1 MQPNPKVL
9 NFFLGSSTPQG
20 FVSRF
25 DQLGDPDADWRLYVI
40 KGGPGS
46 GKSTLMRKLASE
58 LSPLCKQVEMIH
70 CSSDM
75 DSLDGVIFSD
85 YKISIAD
92 GTPPHVIEPKYPGA
106 YENLVPVFDCWDHKA
121 LRERRKEIME
131 ATKAVKHCHEY
142 CTRFLTAAG
151 SLLADTYRIALE
163 ATDTAKVARYAA
175 SFAAREFKRR
185 TQGGTPTESV
195 RFLSA
200 ITDKG
205 PHFFSKTAQD
215 LCKRIYLIDDDYGAA
230 SRLLLMAL
238 RSHAMEAG
246 YSVITCYCPLAPFEK
261 IDHLFIPQLDLGIMT
276 ANRFHRLETDGER
289 TIHARRF
296 TDTEK
301 IKQRKKRISFNLKG
315 AAQMIDHAS
324 SLLAEAKEK
333 HDLLENLY
341 IGAMDFGKLNA
352 LTQKL
357 SQEMRAEMVGE

>member
-1 MQPNPKVL
+1 MQSNPKVL
-9 NFFLGSSTPQG
+9 HFFLGSSTPQG

-46 GKSTLMRKLASE
+46 GKSTLMRRLASE
-58 LSPLCKQVEMIH
+58 LSPLCGQVEMIH
-70 CSSDM
+70 CSSDVA
-75 DSLDGVIFSD
+75 SLDGVIFSD
-85 YKISIAD
+85 HKISIAD

-106 YENLVPVFDCWDHKA
+106 YENIVPVFDCWDRKA
-121 LRERRKEIME
+121 LYERRKEIMQ

-142 CTRFLTAAG
+142 CARFLTAAG

-175 SFAAREFKRR
+175 SFAAREFKKLP
-185 TQGGTPTESV
+185 QAAPTEAV

-205 PHFFSKTAQD
+205 PYFFSQTAQE
-215 LCKRIYLIDDDYGAA
+215 LCKHIYLIDDDYGAA

-276 ANRFHRLETDGER
+276 VNRFHSVETKGER

-296 TDTEK
+296 TDAEQ

-324 SLLAEAKEK
+324 SLLAEAKAK
-333 HDLLENLY
+333 HDLLEALY
-341 IGAMDFGKLNA
+341 IGAMDFGKLEA
-352 LTQKL
+352 LSKK
-357 SQEMRAEMVGE
+357 MAEELHADMAEE

>member
-1 MQPNPKVL
+1 MQQNPKVL
-9 NFFLGSSTPQG
+9 HFFLGTNTPQG

-46 GKSTLMRKLASE
+46 GKSTLMNKLASE
-58 LSPLCKQVEMIH
+58 LSPLCKQVEFIH
-70 CSSDM
+70 CASDM
-75 DSLDGVIFSD
+75 ASLDGVIFSD
-85 YKISIAD
+85 RKISVAD
-92 GTPPHVIEPKYPGA
+92 GTPPHAIEPKYPGA
-106 YENLVPVFDCWDHKA
+106 YENLVPVFDCWDHNA
-121 LRERRKEIME
+121 LYERRKEIVK

-163 ATDTAKVARYAA
+163 ATDTDKIARYAA
-175 SFAAREFKRR
+175 SFAAREFKRQ
-185 TQGGTPTESV
+185 TQGTPAESV

-200 ITDKG
+200 VTDKG
-205 PHFFSKTAQD
+205 LHFFSQTAQQ
-215 LCKRIYLIDDDYGAA
+215 LCQHIYLIDDDYGAA

-246 YSVITCYCPLAPFEK
+246 YSVVTCYCPLAPFEK
-261 IDHLFIPQLDLGIMT
+261 IDHLFIPQLGLGLMT
-276 ANRFHRLETDGER
+276 TNRFHQLDVKAER

-301 IKQRKKRISFNLKG
+301 MKQRKKRIGFNLKG

-324 SLLAEAKEK
+324 SLLAEAKAK
-333 HDLLENLY
+333 HDLLEALY
-341 IGAMDFGKLNA
+341 IGAMDFGKLNK

-357 SQEMRAEMVGE
+357 TEQMRSDITGQ